1 MLVSGGKLIAIDK
14 VVSDNTTLSGDGVEF
29 PLGVTNIDK
38 FVTDAT
44 LSSVSST
51 LNTKIDNVS
60 VKFDDY
66 YTKLET
72 SGKDELANEF
82 AKYQE
87 LGDYLSAN
95 ALDTVSS
102 NWNSVYDDVLNTS
115 SYWNSVSSISSIS
128 GYGFSAWS
136 AVSSVKFDDYV
147 TSSTKYITGNNAYV
161 LVNSDN
167 RVVWSG
173 VDLTNIGKMYDITSV
188 TPKLLSAYTATDA
201 QGEPTYVV
209 SAAELDIKQYEISG
223 NGISAWQTDD
233 TYLVST
239 NIVGDNNV
247 TAKYDS
253 DENAWHVGLS
263 AENCAYLFGGYV
275 NTEVVSENTVLKL
288 ESNNK
293 FRIDI
298 DQDGYIT
305 LPEST
310 NKFTFCINEYID
322 DNSSNDHDYLLNK
335 LVLSAKNN
343 DPIIISQNY
352 YPSEVGT
359 SNITI
364 ATTIDNTAASDRKY
378 CIVYK
383 GSTIDTNKLHVNAS
397 IIEEVMSYDSIA
409 GKLDDY
415 TGINPI
421 YVADDS
427 RRIGLGWD
435 ENVFKL
441 TEADELGRKKLTIEA
456 GGQTVD
462 SKKFEKMVN
471 LIDTRIIETFPIGLV
486 RDANAVSNQLSYLF
500 RPTMSYDMTT
510 ATSAYMYHGNTS
522 SDIQTTIGVYDVTTT
537 PYTLVWQSEITT
549 MPNTNGGQT
558 VFKASSDA
566 AKTRITTLQP
576 DGLYY
581 VTIRVTPGKTI
592 QNTLGIYAQLG
603 ADVGTP
609 TPVAILENYGNDMNL
624 PMTANMSSI
633 GVLGNSMHKAYI
645 GFKGILDNA

>member
-14 VVSDNTTLSGDGVEF
+14 VVSDNITLSGDGVEF
-29 PLGVTNIDK
+29 PLGITNIDR
-38 FVTDAT
+38 FVTDTA

-51 LNTKIDNVS
+51 LDTKIDNIS

-66 YTKLET
+66 YTKSET

-95 ALDTVSS
+95 ALDSVSG
-102 NWNSVYDDVLNTS
+102 NWNSVYDSVLNTS
-115 SYWNSVSSISSIS
+115 SYWNSVSSISSVS

-136 AVSSVKFDDYV
+136 AISSVKFDDYV
-147 TSSTKYITGNNAYV
+147 TSSTRYITGNNAYV

-167 RVVWSG
+167 QVVWSG
-173 VDLTNIGKMYDITSV
+173 VDLTNIGKIYDIMSV
-188 TPKLLSAYTATDA
+188 TPKVLSAYTATDT
-201 QGEPTYVV
+201 QNNPIYVV

-223 NGISAWQTDD
+223 NGVSAWKTDNA
-233 TYLVST
+233 YLVSA

-263 AENCAYLFGGYV
+263 AENCAYLFGGCV
-275 NTEVVSENTVLKL
+275 NTETVSENTVLKL

-322 DNSSNDHDYLLNK
+322 DNSSDEHDYLLNK
-335 LVLSAKNN
+335 LVLSAKDN
-343 DPIIISQNY
+343 DPIVVSQNY
-352 YPSEVGT
+352 YPSEVGA

-383 GSTIDTNKLHVNAS
+383 GSTVDTNKLYVNAS

-441 TEADELGRKKLTIEA
+441 TEADELGRKKLTIQA

-462 SKKFEKMVN
+462 SDKFEKMVN
-471 LIDTRIIETFPIGLV
+471 LIDTRIVETFPIGLT
-486 RDANAVSNQLSYLF
+486 RDM
-500 RPTMSYDMTT
+500 R
-510 ATSAYMYHGNTS
+510 NT
-522 SDIQTTIGVYDVTTT
+522 
-537 PYTLVWQSEITT
+537 
-549 MPNTNGGQT
+549 
-558 VFKASSDA
+558 
-566 AKTRITTLQP
+566 
-576 DGLYY
+576 
-581 VTIRVTPGKTI
+581 
-592 QNTLGIYAQLG
+592 
-603 ADVGTP
+603 
-609 TPVAILENYGNDMNL
+609 
-624 PMTANMSSI
+624 
-633 GVLGNSMHKAYI
+633 
-645 GFKGILDNA
+645 